1 MEPTLIA
8 GQGLIGWA
16 TRTARAGEL
25 RCFEHPERAD
35 FWLVKRVAS
44 VDGEAMTV
52 LSDNHQVGTADSRSF
67 GSVPVAG
74 SFRVIV
80 RVPHRLM

>member
-1 MEPTLIA
+1 MEPTLTA

-16 TRTARAGEL
+16 TSTARVGEL
-25 RCFEHPERAD
+25 RCFEHPEQAG

-44 VDGEAMTV
+44 LHDDRMRVI
-52 LSDNHQVGTADSRSF
+52 SDNHHANTADSRSF
-67 GSVPVAG
+67 GSVVVAG

-80 RVPHRLM
+80 RVPHGLM